1 MGKKLILV
9 MFLLVFSLV
18 LVSSAPPV
26 TTVQEFPEGYV
37 IVESPHTYLK
47 LNQDYQYNFFVYNKS
62 HGILLDN
69 ASMTCNFFLADSS
82 GEVIFSDEVPYFSDG
97 HWGIDILGGN
107 FSNIGEYPYG
117 VGCQDGRGGAL
128 AGMFEVTYTGKD
140 LSTPQAILYGFFL
153 TLLVLTFLSCF
164 VGMNFLPARNQ
175 TDEDGK
181 LLSISYLKYFR
192 NVLGMI
198 AYFLFIGI
206 NYIASS
212 LAYAFLG
219 EELVAD
225 TFLMIFRV
233 SFGLAPVVV
242 IVWMVWII
250 VSMFHDKQFQQLLNR
265 GIFPQG
271 KI

>member
-26 TTVQEFPEGYV
+26 TTVQEFPDGYV
-37 IVESPHTYLK
+37 IVESSHTYLK
-47 LNQDYQYNFFVYNKS
+47 LNQYYQYNFFVYNKS
-62 HGILLDN
+62 NGLLIDN
-69 ASMTCNFFLADSS
+69 SFMTCNFFLANSS
-82 GEVIFSDEVPYFSDG
+82 GEVIFRGESVYFSDG

-107 FSNIGEYPYG
+107 FSSIGSYPYG
-117 VGCQDGRGGAL
+117 VSCQDGNGGAL
-128 AGMFEVTYTGKD
+128 AGIFEVTYTGKD
-140 LSTPQAILYGFFL
+140 LSTSQAILYGFFL

-175 TDEDGK
+175 TDEEGK

-206 NYIASS
+206 NYISS
-212 LAYAFLG
+212 NLAFAFLD
-219 EELVAD
+219 EELIAQ
-225 TFLMIFRV
+225 TLFMIFKV

-242 IVWMVWII
+242 IVWIIWII

-271 KI
+271 RI